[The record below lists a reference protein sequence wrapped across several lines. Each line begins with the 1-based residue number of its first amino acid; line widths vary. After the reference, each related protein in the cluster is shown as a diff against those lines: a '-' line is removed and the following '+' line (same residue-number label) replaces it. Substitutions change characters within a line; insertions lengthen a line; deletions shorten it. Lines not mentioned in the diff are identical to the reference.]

1 MTSSNMPQLGLLV
14 LSILFCTQLTAQRQ
28 ETILLNT
35 QEIDEN
41 RYEGVR
47 GYPFIWKEWQSG
59 VVIDDQGGRTEV
71 EEINYNAHTKT
82 FEVKKGGRFI
92 ELVTD
97 GQKQIVIT
105 SLEEPHT
112 FQKDIHPDL
121 PLEFNQL
128 LYNGSTLQLVKST
141 EKKISTKVF
150 QNVGKEV
157 TVEQFVKRETF
168 YLVENDQ
175 LRRLKVSKKALLKEL
190 EQSKKL
196 ESFIKKNKLKFKQD
210 ADLVKLITHYEASMK

>member
-1 MTSSNMPQLGLLV
+1 MTNSNILQLGLVV
-14 LSILFCTQLTAQRQ
+14 LSLLIGTNLTAQRQ

-35 QEIDEN
+35 QKIDDT

-47 GYPFIWKEWQSG
+47 GYPYIWEEWQSG
-59 VVIDDQGGRTEV
+59 VVIDEQGLSAQA
-71 EEINYNAHTKT
+71 EEINYNAHTQT
-82 FEVKKGGRFI
+82 FEVKKGERFI
-92 ELVTD
+92 ELVSE
-97 GQKQIVIT
+97 GQNQIIIN
-105 SLEEPHT
+105 SLEIPQT
-112 FQKDIHPDL
+112 FQKNIHPDL

-128 LYNGSTLQLVKST
+128 LYNGTTLQLVKST

-175 LRRLKVSKKALLKEL
+175 LRRIKVNKKALLKEL

-196 ESFIKKNKLKFKQD
+196 ESFIKKNKLKLKND
-210 ADLVKLITHYEASMK
+210 ADLVKLIAHYEAIMK